1 MARQP
6 KVVVVGAGIVGAS
19 IAWHLVHQR
28 AEVTVVE
35 AGAPGGVATRNSW
48 AWINAS
54 WGNPEPY
61 FRLRVRAM
69 EEWHRLARDLP
80 GLSIAWPGSLGWQL
94 DAARLEAFA
103 RQHAAWGYD
112 IRCVDRAEAQRIE
125 PHLRDWPALA
135 IHARQ
140 EGIVEA
146 LPAAQMLLSAAQQE
160 GAALV
165 SGEAVRAIDL
175 HADRVLGVRTGHRR
189 IAADHVVIAAGGA
202 SPVIAA
208 TAGLA
213 LPVADPQALLVFTRP
228 HAKALNGL
236 VMTSMMELRQ
246 MPDGRLSA
254 AAALDESDLADDGA
268 AAAARVFEGVKR
280 LLAPADRLV
289 FAHHVVARRPMP
301 ADRLPIVGRVAGVD
315 GLHVAVTHSGVTL
328 AAALGRFVAEELM
341 TGERA
346 PLLAPFGLER
356 LGPR

>member
-1 MARQP
+1 MPHQP

-19 IAWHLVHQR
+19 IAWHLVHQG

-35 AGAPGGVATRNSW
+35 AGEPGGIATRNSW

-54 WGNPEPY
+54 WGNPQPY

-69 EEWHRLARDLP
+69 EEWHRLARELP
-80 GLSIAWPGSLGWQL
+80 GLPIAWPGSLNWQL
-94 DAARLEAFA
+94 DAAGLEAFA

-112 IRCVDRAEAQRIE
+112 IRCVDKGEAQRIE
-125 PHLRDWPALA
+125 PHLGEGPALA
-135 IHARQ
+135 VHARQ
-140 EGIVEA
+140 EGVVEA
-146 LPAAQMLLSAAQQE
+146 LPAARVLLSAAQE
-160 GAALV
+160 KGAVVV

-175 HADRVLGVRTGHRR
+175 RADRVLGVRTEYRHL
-189 IAADHVVIAAGGA
+189 AADGVVIAAGAA
-202 SPVIAA
+202 SPMIAA

-213 LPVADPQALLVFTRP
+213 LPVADPQALLVTTRP
-228 HAKALNGL
+228 HARVLNGM
-236 VMTSMMELRQ
+236 VMTPMMELRQ

-254 AAALDESDLADDGA
+254 AAGLDESDLADDGA
-268 AAAARVFEGVKR
+268 AAAARVFEAVKR
-280 LLAPADRLV
+280 LLAGMDQLAFER
-289 FAHHVVARRPMP
+289 HVVARRPMP
-301 ADRLPIVGRVAGVD
+301 ADRLPIVGRMAGVD

-328 AAALGRFVAEELM
+328 AAALGRFVAAEVM

>member
-1 MARQP
+1 MARRP

-19 IAWHLVHQR
+19 IAWHLVHQG
-28 AEVTVVE
+28 AEVTIVE
-35 AGAPGGVATRNSW
+35 AGEPGGVATRNSW

-69 EEWHRLARDLP
+69 EEWHRLARELP
-80 GLSIAWPGSLGWQL
+80 GLPIAWPGSLGWQL
-94 DAARLEAFA
+94 DAAKLEVFA

-112 IRCVDRAEAQRIE
+112 IRCVDRAEARRIE
-125 PHLRDWPALA
+125 PHLGDWPALA
-135 IHARQ
+135 VHARQ

-146 LPAAQMLLSAAQQE
+146 LPAAHMLLSAAQE
-160 GAALV
+160 KGAALV

-175 HADRVLGVRTGHRR
+175 GADRVSGVRTEYRR
-189 IAADHVVIAAGGA
+189 IAADRVIIAAGAA
-202 SPVIAA
+202 SKTIAA

-228 HAKALNGL
+228 HARSLNGL
-236 VMTSMMELRQ
+236 IMTPMMELRQ

-254 AAALDESDLADDGA
+254 AAGLDEGGLADGGA
-268 AAAARVFEGVKR
+268 AAAARVFAAVKR
-280 LLAPADRLV
+280 LLAATDHPV
-289 FAHHVVARRPMP
+289 FDHHVVARRPMP
-301 ADRLPIVGRVAGVD
+301 ADRLPMVGRVAGVD

-328 AAALGRFVAEELM
+328 AAALGRFVAEEVM

-346 PLLAPFGLER
+346 QLLAPFGLER
-356 LGPR
+356 LRPR